1 MKYIKDMP
9 GIRFNGHVINNLR
22 YADDTAL
29 LATNKKDL
37 QNLLDVVVRES
48 EKRGLNLNAK
58 KTETMVITKR
68 KDNPNSQLTVKG
80 VLINQTN
87 KFKYLG
93 SIVTADG
100 KSIEDVKNRIGQAK
114 SAFKDMNNIF
124 TSNSMSIH
132 LKKRLLQCYV
142 EHILLYGCETWNM
155 NEETKKRLESAEMWF
170 LRRMMKVAWTERKTN
185 ETILKEAE
193 TERRLLS
200 VILERQARFFG
211 HVMRRDGLEKLVTTG
226 MVDGKRRVGRQR
238 IKAIDNIRKW
248 IGTNSNTEMIRATDD
263 RRNWRGMIAHASKHG
278 TS

>member
-9 GIRFNGHVINNLR
+9 GVRCNGHVINNVR
-22 YADDTAL
+22 YEDDPAL
-29 LATNKKDL
+29 LSTNKKDL

-68 KDNPNSQLTVKG
+68 KDNPNCQLTVKG
-80 VLINQTN
+80 VLINQPN
-87 KFKYLG
+87 KVKYLG
-93 SIVTADG
+93 SIVTPDG

-142 EHILLYGCETWNM
+142 EPILLYGCETWNM

-170 LRRMMKVAWTERKTN
+170 LRRMMRVAWTEIKTN
-185 ETILKEAE
+185 ETILKEAQ

-200 VILERQARFFG
+200 VILERQARLFG

-226 MVDGKRRVGRQR
+226 MVDGKRSVGRQR